1 MKKLVLVPVV
11 VLVAALALP
20 GAAYAGEA
28 EQGQVVFG
36 GTFTLESGDVM
47 NGDLLIFGGSV
58 ELEQGSIVNGDVLL
72 FGGNAEIHGEIQG
85 DLAVL
90 GGNVDLG
97 PTAVVTG
104 GVANL
109 GGNIH
114 RAEGSIVEGDF
125 VSSDGFYGPF
135 NFELPDLPNFGDF
148 GDTFRVR
155 PFGRSSI
162 GPFFSPVTGILW
174 FVLRTLLVA
183 ALAILVVLFW
193 PKPAARAGRAAVS
206 QPIVAGGLGCLT
218 FIVAPM
224 LMLLMAITIIGLPLS
239 FLTVV
244 ALVVAVV
251 FGWIA
256 IGVEVGRRMAEAFEW
271 EIHPAAAAG
280 IGTLAV
286 GFVVGGIGLVPCI
299 GWLAPLLVGSAG
311 LGAVILTRF
320 GSREYQ
326 MASATAELP
335 PPESKEKAPAKSKK
349 KTPAKKTSS
358 KK

>member
-36 GTFTLESGDVM
+36 DTFTLESGDVLD
-47 NGDLLIFGGSV
+47 GDLVIFGGSA
-58 ELEQGSIVNGDVLL
+58 ELEQGSRVNGDVLL
-72 FGGNAEIHGEIQG
+72 FGGNAEINGEIDG
-85 DLAVL
+85 DLALLGGNANLGPSAVIGGDVVTL
-90 GGNVDLG
+90 GGNVD
-97 PTAVVTG
+97 
-104 GVANL
+104 
-109 GGNIH
+109 
-114 RAEGSIVEGDF
+114 RAEGAVVEGHFRSVEGFNRTFSFDF
-125 VSSDGFYGPF
+125 PS
-135 NFELPDLPNFGDF
+135 LPDFD
-148 GDTFRVR
+148 DTFRIR

-162 GPFFSPVTGILW
+162 GPFFSPATGILW
-174 FVLRTLLVA
+174 FVLRTLVVA

-193 PKPAARAGRAAVS
+193 PKPAERAGRAAVS

-218 FIVAPM
+218 FMVVPI
-224 LMLLMAITIIGLPLS
+224 LILLMAITIIGLPLS
-239 FLTVV
+239 FLAVV

-256 IGVEVGRRMAEAFEW
+256 IGVEVGRRMVEAFNW
-271 EIHPAAAAG
+271 EIHSAAAAG

-286 GFVVGGIGLVPCI
+286 GFVIGGIGLVPCV

-326 MASATAELP
+326 MASANAELP
-335 PPESKEKAPAKSKK
+335 PPKSKKKAPAKK
-349 KTPAKKTSS
+349 ASS
-358 KK
+358 KQK

>member
-28 EQGQVVFG
+28 EQGEVVFG
-36 GTFTLESGDVM
+36 DTFTLENGEEL
-47 NGDLLIFGGSV
+47 NGDLVIFGGSV
-58 ELEQGSIVNGDVLL
+58 ELEQGSRVNGDVLL
-72 FGGNAEIHGEIQG
+72 FGGNAEINGEIDG
-85 DLAVL
+85 DLALLGGSANLGPSAVIGGDVVTL
-90 GGNVDLG
+90 GGNVD
-97 PTAVVTG
+97 
-104 GVANL
+104 
-109 GGNIH
+109 
-114 RAEGSIVEGDF
+114 RAEGAVVEGQFRSVEGFNRTFSFDF
-125 VSSDGFYGPF
+125 PS
-135 NFELPDLPNFGDF
+135 LPDFD
-148 GDTFRVR
+148 DTFRIR
-155 PFGRSSI
+155 PSGRSSI
-162 GPFFSPVTGILW
+162 GPFFSPATGILW
-174 FVLRTLLVA
+174 FVLRTLVVA

-193 PKPAARAGRAAVS
+193 PKPAERAGRAAVS

-218 FIVAPM
+218 FMVVPI
-224 LMLLMAITIIGLPLS
+224 LILLMAITIIGLPLS
-239 FLTVV
+239 FLAVV

-256 IGVEVGRRMAEAFEW
+256 IGVEVGRRMVEAFNW

-286 GFVVGGIGLVPCI
+286 GFVIGGIGLVPCI

-326 MASATAELP
+326 MASANAELP
-335 PPESKEKAPAKSKK
+335 PPKSKKKAPAKKASSKK
-349 KTPAKKTSS
+349 K
-358 KK
+358 

>member
-20 GAAYAGEA
+20 GAAFAGQA

-36 GTFTLESGDVM
+36 GTFTLESGDVL
-47 NGDLLIFGGSV
+47 NGDLVIFGGSA
-58 ELEQGSIVNGDVLL
+58 ELEQGSIVDGDVLL
-72 FGGNAEIHGEIQG
+72 FGGNAEINGEIDG
-85 DLAVL
+85 DLALLGGNADLGPSAVINGDVVTL
-90 GGNVDLG
+90 GGNVD
-97 PTAVVTG
+97 
-104 GVANL
+104 
-109 GGNIH
+109 
-114 RAEGSIVEGDF
+114 RAEGAIVEGEFRSAEGFNRTFSFDF
-125 VSSDGFYGPF
+125 
-135 NFELPDLPNFGDF
+135 PNLSDF
-148 GDTFRVR
+148 GDTFRIR
-155 PFGRSSI
+155 PFEPSSF
-162 GPFFSPVTGILW
+162 GPFFSPVTSILW

-183 ALAILVVLFW
+183 ALAVLVVLFW
-193 PKPAARAGRAAVS
+193 PEPAERAGRAAVS
-206 QPIVAGGLGCLT
+206 QPVVAGGLGCLT
-218 FIVAPM
+218 FMVVPI
-224 LMLLMAITIIGLPLS
+224 LILLMAITIIGLPLS

-256 IGVEVGRRMAEAFEW
+256 IGVEVSRRMVEAFEW

-280 IGTLAV
+280 IGTLIV
-286 GFVVGGIGLVPCI
+286 GFVVGGIGLIPCI

-326 MASATAELP
+326 TASASAELAP
-335 PPESKEKAPAKSKK
+335 PKSKKKAPAKKPTSKK
-349 KTPAKKTSS
+349 SSS

>member
-20 GAAYAGEA
+20 GPAYAGES
-28 EQGQVVFG
+28 EQGQVIFG
-36 GTFTLESGDVM
+36 GTFTLESGDVL
-47 NGDLLIFGGSV
+47 NGDLVIFGGSV
-58 ELEQGSIVNGDVLL
+58 DLEQGSLVNGDVLL
-72 FGGNAEIHGEIQG
+72 FGGNAEVHGEIDG

-90 GGNVDLG
+90 GGNVNLG
-97 PTAVVTG
+97 PTAVITG

-109 GGNIH
+109 GGNIES
-114 RAEGSIVEGDF
+114 AEGAIVEGDF
-125 VSSDGFYGPF
+125 VSADGFYGPF
-135 NFELPDLPNFGDF
+135 NFELPDLPSFR
-148 GDTFRVR
+148 DTVR
-155 PFGRSSI
+155 IPSFGRSSI

-174 FVLRTLLVA
+174 FVFRSLLVA

-193 PKPAARAGRAAVS
+193 PKPAERAGNAAVS

-218 FIVAPM
+218 LIVVPI
-224 LMLLMAITIIGLPLS
+224 LCVLLAITIIGLPVS
-239 FLTVV
+239 FLAVV

-256 IGVEVGRRMAEAFEW
+256 IGVEVGRRMAEAFDW
-271 EIHPAAAAG
+271 ELHPAAAAG

-286 GFVVGGIGLVPCI
+286 SFVVGGIGLIPCI
-299 GWLAPLLVGSAG
+299 GWLAPLLVGAAG

-320 GSREYQ
+320 GSREYEL
-326 MASATAELP
+326 ASGAAELP
-335 PPESKEKAPAKSKK
+335 PPKSKK
-349 KTPAKKTSS
+349 TPQKKSSS

>member
-28 EQGQVVFG
+28 EQGQVIFG
-36 GTFTLESGDVM
+36 GSFTLESGDVL
-47 NGDLLIFGGSV
+47 NGDLVIFGGSA
-58 ELEQGSIVNGDVLL
+58 ELEQGSIVDGDVLL
-72 FGGNAEIHGEIQG
+72 FGGNVEVNGKIKG
-85 DLAVL
+85 DLALLGGNADLGPSAVIEGDVVTL
-90 GGNVDLG
+90 GGNVD
-97 PTAVVTG
+97 
-104 GVANL
+104 
-109 GGNIH
+109 
-114 RAEGSIVEGDF
+114 RAEGAIVEGQLRSAEGFNRTFSFDF
-125 VSSDGFYGPF
+125 P
-135 NFELPDLPNFGDF
+135 NLPDFD
-148 GDTFRVR
+148 DTFRIR
-155 PFGRSSI
+155 PFGRSSV

-174 FVLRTLLVA
+174 FVLRTLVVA

-193 PKPAARAGRAAVS
+193 PKPVERAGSAAVS

-224 LMLLMAITIIGLPLS
+224 LILLMAITIIGLPLS
-239 FLTVV
+239 FLAVV

-256 IGVEVGRRMAEAFEW
+256 IGVEVGRRMAEAFDW

-286 GFVVGGIGLVPCI
+286 GFVVGGIGLIPCI

-326 MASATAELP
+326 TASATAELP
-335 PPESKEKAPAKSKK
+335 PPESKKK
-349 KTPAKKTSS
+349 PPAKKSSTKKSSS

>member
-1 MKKLVLVPVV
+1 MMKKLVLVPAV

-36 GTFTLESGDVM
+36 GSFTLESGDVL
-47 NGDLLIFGGSV
+47 NGDLVIFGGSAD
-58 ELEQGSIVNGDVLL
+58 LEQGSIVDGDVLL
-72 FGGNAEIHGEIQG
+72 FGGNVEVNGEIKG
-85 DLAVL
+85 DLALLGGNADLGPSAVITGDVVTL
-90 GGNVDLG
+90 GGNVD
-97 PTAVVTG
+97 
-104 GVANL
+104 
-109 GGNIH
+109 
-114 RAEGSIVEGDF
+114 RAEGAVVEGQLRSAEGFNRTFSFDF
-125 VSSDGFYGPF
+125 P
-135 NFELPDLPNFGDF
+135 NLPDFD
-148 GDTFRVR
+148 DTFRIR
-155 PFGRSSI
+155 PFGRSSV

-174 FVLRTLLVA
+174 FVLRTLVVA

-193 PKPAARAGRAAVS
+193 PKPVERAGSAAVS

-224 LMLLMAITIIGLPLS
+224 LILLMAITIIGLPLS
-239 FLTVV
+239 FLAVV

-256 IGVEVGRRMAEAFEW
+256 IGVEVGRRMAEAFDW

-286 GFVVGGIGLVPCI
+286 GFVVGGIGLIPCI

-326 MASATAELP
+326 TASATAELP
-335 PPESKEKAPAKSKK
+335 PPESKKK
-349 KTPAKKTSS
+349 PPAKKSSTKKSSS

>member
-1 MKKLVLVPVV
+1 MMKKLVLVPVV

-36 GTFTLESGDVM
+36 GSFTLESGDVL
-47 NGDLLIFGGSV
+47 NGDLVIFGGSAD
-58 ELEQGSIVNGDVLL
+58 LEQGSIVDGDVLL
-72 FGGNAEIHGEIQG
+72 FGGNVEVNGEIKG
-85 DLAVL
+85 DLALLGGNADLGPSAVITGDVVTL
-90 GGNVDLG
+90 GGNVD
-97 PTAVVTG
+97 
-104 GVANL
+104 
-109 GGNIH
+109 
-114 RAEGSIVEGDF
+114 RAEGAVVEGQLRSAEGFNRTFSFDF
-125 VSSDGFYGPF
+125 P
-135 NFELPDLPNFGDF
+135 NLPDFD
-148 GDTFRVR
+148 DTFRIR
-155 PFGRSSI
+155 PFGRSSV

-174 FVLRTLLVA
+174 FVLRTLVVA

-193 PKPAARAGRAAVS
+193 PKPVERAGSAAVS

-224 LMLLMAITIIGLPLS
+224 LILLMAITIIGLPLS
-239 FLTVV
+239 FLAVV

-256 IGVEVGRRMAEAFEW
+256 IGVEVGRRMAEAFDW

-286 GFVVGGIGLVPCI
+286 GFVVGGIGLIPCI

-326 MASATAELP
+326 TASATAELP
-335 PPESKEKAPAKSKK
+335 PPESKKK
-349 KTPAKKTSS
+349 PPAKKSSTKKSSS

>member
-36 GTFTLESGDVM
+36 GTFTLESGDVL
-47 NGDLLIFGGSV
+47 NGDLVIFGGSA
-58 ELEQGSIVNGDVLL
+58 ELEQGSIVDGDVLL
-72 FGGNAEIHGEIQG
+72 FGGNAEINGEIDG
-85 DLAVL
+85 DLALLGGNADLGPSAVINGDVVTL
-90 GGNVDLG
+90 GGNVD
-97 PTAVVTG
+97 
-104 GVANL
+104 
-109 GGNIH
+109 
-114 RAEGSIVEGDF
+114 RAEGAVVEGEFRSAEGFNRTFFFDF
-125 VSSDGFYGPF
+125 P
-135 NFELPDLPNFGDF
+135 NLPDFGE
-148 GDTFRVR
+148 TFRIQ
-155 PFGRSSI
+155 PFGRSSV

-174 FVLRTLLVA
+174 FILRTLLVA
-183 ALAILVVLFW
+183 ALAVLAVLFW
-193 PKPAARAGRAAVS
+193 PEPAERAGRAAVS

-218 FIVAPM
+218 FMVVPI
-224 LMLLMAITIIGLPLS
+224 LILLMAITIIGLPLS
-239 FLTVV
+239 FLAVV

-256 IGVEVGRRMAEAFEW
+256 IGVEVGRRMVEAFNW

-286 GFVVGGIGLVPCI
+286 GFVIGGIGLIPCV

-326 MASATAELP
+326 TASATAELP
-335 PPESKEKAPAKSKK
+335 PPEKKKAPAKKK
-349 KTPAKKTSS
+349 KTSTKK
-358 KK
+358 

>member
-36 GTFTLESGDVM
+36 GSFTLESGDVL
-47 NGDLLIFGGSV
+47 NGDLVIFGGSAD
-58 ELEQGSIVNGDVLL
+58 LEQGSIVDGDVLL
-72 FGGNAEIHGEIQG
+72 FGGNVEVNGEIKG
-85 DLAVL
+85 DLALLGGNADLGPSAVITGDVVTL
-90 GGNVDLG
+90 GGNVE
-97 PTAVVTG
+97 
-104 GVANL
+104 
-109 GGNIH
+109 
-114 RAEGSIVEGDF
+114 RAEGAVVEGQLRSAEGFNRTFSFDF
-125 VSSDGFYGPF
+125 P
-135 NFELPDLPNFGDF
+135 NLPDFD
-148 GDTFRVR
+148 DTFRIR
-155 PFGRSSI
+155 PFGRSSV

-174 FVLRTLLVA
+174 FVLRTLVVA

-193 PKPAARAGRAAVS
+193 PKPVERAGSAAVS

-224 LMLLMAITIIGLPLS
+224 LILLMAITIIGLPLS

-256 IGVEVGRRMAEAFEW
+256 IGVEVGRRMAEAFDW

-286 GFVVGGIGLVPCI
+286 GFVVGGIGLIPCI

-326 MASATAELP
+326 TASATAELP
-335 PPESKEKAPAKSKK
+335 PPESKKK
-349 KTPAKKTSS
+349 PPAKKSSTKKSSS